1 MEHYL
6 LKLSYSTT
14 GWKDIVDKG
23 HSFDQRLG
31 PVRDLIAK
39 LGGSFASFHFYEREP
54 YRKEGLQHVVLE
66 KFAIFGRHDLC
77 AVLAFP
83 DKNSAQAFRIA
94 VAMQSGVKRVKL
106 VSIMPFEDV
115 IADSVGKAK
124 VAITA
129 SKYAGPG

>member
-1 MEHYL
+1 MEHYF

-14 GWKDIVDKG
+14 GWKDIVQKAPT
-23 HSFDQRLG
+23 FDQRLG

-39 LGGSFASFHFYEREP
+39 LGGSFASFHFYERDP
-54 YRKEGLQHVVLE
+54 YRSKKLQHVVLE
-66 KFAIFGRHDLC
+66 KFGIFGRDDLI
-77 AVLAFP
+77 AVLAFQ
-83 DKNSAQAFRIA
+83 DKNSAQAFKIA
-94 VAMQSGVKRVKL
+94 LSTQPGIKSIEL

-124 VAITA
+124 AAISG

>member
-1 MEHYL
+1 MEHYF

-14 GWKDIVDKG
+14 GWKDIVQKAPT
-23 HSFDQRLG
+23 FDERLG
-31 PVRDLIAK
+31 PVRDLIAS

-54 YRKEGLQHVVLE
+54 YRNEQLQHVVQE
-66 KFAIFGRHDLC
+66 KFGIFGGYDLF
-77 AVLAFP
+77 AVLAFQER
-83 DKNSAQAFRIA
+83 NSAQAFRIA
-94 VAMQSGVKRVKL
+94 LSTQPGIKSVEF

-124 VAITA
+124 KAITG

>member
-6 LKLSYSTT
+6 LKLSYSAA
-14 GWKDIVDKG
+14 GWKDIIDKAPT
-23 HSFDQRLG
+23 FDQRLG

-54 YRKEGLQHVVLE
+54 YRKDALQHVVVE
-66 KFAIFGRHDLC
+66 KFAIFERHDLF

-83 DKNSAQAFRIA
+83 DRNSAQAFRLA
-94 VAMQSGVKRVKL
+94 LSMQSGIKSVKL

-124 VAITA
+124 AAISGA
-129 SKYAGPG
+129 KYAGPG

>member
-1 MEHYL
+1 MEHYF

-14 GWKDIVDKG
+14 GWKDIVDKAPT
-23 HSFDQRLG
+23 FDQRLG
-31 PVRDLIAK
+31 PVRDLIAN

-54 YRKEGLQHVVLE
+54 YRNEALQHVVLE
-66 KFAIFGRHDLC
+66 KFAIFGREELF

-94 VAMQSGVKRVKL
+94 LSMQSGIKSVKL

-115 IADSVGKAK
+115 VADSVGKAK
-124 VAITA
+124 AAITR

>member
-6 LKLSYSTT
+6 LKLSYSAT
-14 GWKDIVDKG
+14 GWKDIIDKAPT
-23 HSFDQRLG
+23 FDQRLG
-31 PVRDLIAK
+31 PVRDLIAR

-54 YRKEGLQHVVLE
+54 YRKDGLQHVVVE
-66 KFAIFGRHDLC
+66 KFAIFEQHDLF

-83 DKNSAQAFRIA
+83 DRSSAQAFRLA
-94 VAMQSGVKRVKL
+94 LSMQSGIKSVKL

-124 VAITA
+124 AAISGA
-129 SKYAGPG
+129 KYAGPG

>member
-14 GWKDIVDKG
+14 GWKDIVDKAP
-23 HSFDQRLG
+23 SFDQRLG

-54 YRKEGLQHVVLE
+54 YRKDGLQHIVVE
-66 KFAIFGRHDLC
+66 KFAIFGQHDLF

-83 DKNSAQAFRIA
+83 DRNSAQAFRLA
-94 VAMQSGVKRVKL
+94 LSTQSGIKSIEL

-124 VAITA
+124 AAIA
-129 SKYAGPG
+129 VSKYAGPG